1 MNENK
6 TPKCR
11 MAADE
16 DEDENKKKRAELT
29 RRLLNGETI
38 AFGEGGKI
46 VDVDSEE
53 AIATI
58 PYGKFGD

>member
-1 MNENK
+1 MNGSKSMKCSK
-6 TPKCR
+6 T
-11 MAADE
+11 A